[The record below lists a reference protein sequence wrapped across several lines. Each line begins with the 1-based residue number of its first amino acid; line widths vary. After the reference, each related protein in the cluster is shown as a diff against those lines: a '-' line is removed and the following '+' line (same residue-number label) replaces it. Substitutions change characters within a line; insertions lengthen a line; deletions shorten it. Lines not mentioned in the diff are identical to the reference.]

1 MYNIPGIRGVGPKT
15 AQKLLFEYDSIEG
28 ILKNKE
34 KISGSVGE
42 KVGANADDAVLSK
55 KLATIKTNVPIE
67 IDLETIRIKDSDSV
81 NLIKLLDD
89 LEFRTIKNRMISQG
103 IINQKKKRTAKFFD
117 SEIKKKKKQRKI

>member
-1 MYNIPGIRGVGPKT
+1 M
-15 AQKLLFEYDSIEG
+15 FEYDSIEG

-42 KVGANADDAVLSK
+42 KVRANADDAVLSK
-55 KLATIKTNVPIE
+55 KLATIKTDVPIE

-103 IINQKKKRTAKFFD
+103 IINQKKNEQLSFFD
-117 SEIKKKKKQRKI
+117 SGIKKKAKKNLSYKLVD